1 MRRYSRPA
9 LLLAALLAALAG
21 YIDAVGFLQLGGFF
35 VSFMSGNST
44 RLGVGAALGDLT
56 IVATAGGLIGL
67 FVLGVIGGVLAAPE
81 WWRWRRVSALTLVTA
96 LLAMAAWLA
105 GQGSP
110 ASAAFAALAMGAL
123 NAVFQRDGDIAIGVT
138 YMTGALVRMGHRIA
152 AALRGGP
159 VWGFAPFLMLW
170 MASAPVSPRCSRC
183 GTGDGARTAASPSAF
198 HQPGQRGW
206 VNDVFGGQHPSRQ
219 RFGRVAWQHRH
230 AGLIEDR
237 PLIDA
242 RRDQVHRAARLRI
255 ARLDGPPVGVEARVF
270 RQQGGMDV
278 DHPPGPGL
286 DQKGR
291 QHPHVAGQG
300 DVLRARFTQ
309 GGVERALVGL
319 AVGAEGPVIDG
330 QGGHAGLGGE
340 GEALGVRLVGEHEHH
355 PVRAVGGFGGLDQR
369 GHVAAAAGD
378 EDGDLGAVG
387 HCVVASF
394 DTALRAC
401 SG

>member
-159 VWGFAPFLMLW
+159 VWGFAPFLMRW
-170 MASAPVSPRCSRC
+170 MALT
-183 GTGDGARTAASPSAF
+183 TGAVLGALSYGRIGGAAL
-198 HQPGQRGW
+198 W
-206 VNDVFGGQHPSRQ
+206 VG
-219 RFGRVAWQHRH
+219 
-230 AGLIEDR
+230 
-237 PLIDA
+237 
-242 RRDQVHRAARLRI
+242 
-255 ARLDGPPVGVEARVF
+255 
-270 RQQGGMDV
+270 
-278 DHPPGPGL
+278 
-286 DQKGR
+286 
-291 QHPHVAGQG
+291 
-300 DVLRARFTQ
+300 
-309 GGVERALVGL
+309 
-319 AVGAEGPVIDG
+319 
-330 QGGHAGLGGE
+330 
-340 GEALGVRLVGEHEHH
+340 
-355 PVRAVGGFGGLDQR
+355 
-369 GHVAAAAGD
+369 AAAAATVAA
-378 EDGDLGAVG
+378 LLAVR
-387 HCVVASF
+387 
-394 DTALRAC
+394 DRKI
-401 SG
+401 